1 MKLENTYNFIDM
13 LSQAQNQNITLRE
26 KILLS
31 ESLIEDPRVPRVFG
45 DEFTVMEAER
55 RRQELFARKMK
66 KDFGETLDFDFGDEA
81 PIGAFATNAL
91 ERLDMQVRRQ
101 ALRTYATRDIPIY
114 YGGGALESIK
124 GFKEMY
130 QLPKG
135 GFIGGDT
142 NEVRLVKVDFKAQHV
157 PVKPLTYGL
166 RLGLIDSMKNDV
178 VGFDAIAK
186 NSEVIS
192 KAFFLDMD
200 RVAYV
205 GERGED
211 GSTSDTNVDYA
222 GLLNLDNVGVLD
234 LETTTEVD
242 LDTIKKLEHLP
253 IAKVIDIFIHVLN
266 QIAKNVDFDPELVP
280 NKILFYRELYAWLSS
295 PADSYR
301 RGVTPFRTNRM
312 FLQEALDAWTETQQF
327 DKINLVMLPYLSADI
342 GDTKDASMVN
352 AGTNDAGR
360 IVIYRQDPYS
370 LYLPLPL
377 ELTGGAVV
385 FDINANA
392 YRRNYLAFIGYLM
405 NFYTDNIYYI
415 DNGET
420 VEITTGTLTV
430 DLNGGTASAS
440 QDDVVIEDVVVG
452 SYILDIATLP
462 EPTYSSHTFVG
473 WAFDADGDVPVV
485 ANSKFYRTTTIYAI
499 WEEEE

>member
-266 QIAKNVDFDPELVP
+266 QIAKNVDF
-280 NKILFYRELYAWLSS
+280 
-295 PADSYR
+295 
-301 RGVTPFRTNRM
+301 
-312 FLQEALDAWTETQQF
+312 
-327 DKINLVMLPYLSADI
+327 
-342 GDTKDASMVN
+342 
-352 AGTNDAGR
+352 
-360 IVIYRQDPYS
+360 
-370 LYLPLPL
+370 
-377 ELTGGAVV
+377 
-385 FDINANA
+385 
-392 YRRNYLAFIGYLM
+392 AF
-405 NFYTDNIYYI
+405 
-415 DNGET
+415 
-420 VEITTGTLTV
+420 
-430 DLNGGTASAS
+430 
-440 QDDVVIEDVVVG
+440 
-452 SYILDIATLP
+452 
-462 EPTYSSHTFVG
+462 
-473 WAFDADGDVPVV
+473 
-485 ANSKFYRTTTIYAI
+485 
-499 WEEEE
+499 